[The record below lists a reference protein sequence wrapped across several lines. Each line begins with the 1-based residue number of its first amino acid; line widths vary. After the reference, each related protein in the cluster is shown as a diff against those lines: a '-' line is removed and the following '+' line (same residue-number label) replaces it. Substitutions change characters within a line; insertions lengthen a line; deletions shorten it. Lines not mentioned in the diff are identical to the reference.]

1 MTFLLDENFPKAAAS
16 VLLGREHEVFDVREM
31 GMAGCTDAA
40 VLAKA
45 EDLGAV
51 ILTTDRDF
59 FHTLQHRS
67 VHHPGVIT
75 IALRKPCRAAI
86 LERLDWFLVHVPSEQ
101 WAGRAFQLRDTTWVA
116 KPPVQP

>member
-59 FHTLQHRS
+59 FHTLQHLS

-75 IALRKPCRAAI
+75 IALSKPCRAAI
-86 LERLDWFLVHVPSEQ
+86 LERLDWFFSSCAERAMGWPSVST
-101 WAGRAFQLRDTTWVA
+101 AR
-116 KPPVQP
+116 

>member
-16 VLLGREHEVFDVREM
+16 VLRGMEHEVFDVREM

-45 EDLGAV
+45 EELGAV

-59 FHTLQHRS
+59 FHTPKSKRLSPRCNHY
-67 VHHPGVIT
+67 
-75 IALRKPCRAAI
+75 RA
-86 LERLDWFLVHVPSEQ
+86 EKTQS
-101 WAGRAFQLRDTTWVA
+101 GGYY
-116 KPPVQP
+116 